1 MLSSGSTLKRNSNMG
16 PMEVVTNYALSFVG
30 TPYRWGGDDFS
41 GMDCS
46 GFAQEI
52 LSAAGEDPPGDQTSQ
67 GLFDHFQ
74 AKGFLNP
81 RKRAGALCFYGQ
93 SATKITHV
101 AFALNDYQVIEAG
114 GGGSRTKTEADA
126 IRDNAYVR
134 VRLINRRSDL
144 VSIIRPMYT
153 KLNLL

>member
-1 MLSSGSTLKRNSNMG
+1 MG
-16 PMEVVTNYALSFVG
+16 PMEVVCRYALEWVG
-30 TPYRWGGDDFS
+30 TPYRWGGDDHS

-52 LSAAGEDPPGDQTSQ
+52 LAAAGEDPPGDQTAQ
-67 GLFDHFQ
+67 GLFNIFQ
-74 AKGFLNP
+74 KSGVLNP
-81 RKRAGALCFYGQ
+81 RQHAGALCFYGR

-101 AFALNDYQVIEAG
+101 GFCLNQYQMIEAG

-126 IRDNAYVR
+126 IRDNAFIR
-134 VRLINRRSDL
+134 VRLINRRQDL
-144 VSIIRPMYT
+144 VSIIRPMYS